1 MIVDVAKALGFTT
14 GDFRTGAQV
23 SRRLFEAVPFYA
35 GLTLEEI
42 GGRGVRWVEREAFV
56 SPDWEAAALEIPQAA
71 PAPSDGKLR
80 LGTYRPLWAAKEV
93 DLSPALQ
100 FIRARQVAE
109 LSPADAAALG
119 INEGD
124 RIEVGNGS
132 RVRAQVK
139 LRDAIPAGSVFLAE
153 GTREDNANVLTHP
166 LVGDH
171 ADRAWLRSSRAPC
184 PRRSSPRSR
193 AWPRRRPPPACRSR
207 RERSPDGPRR
217 GRLLRA
223 VVDADPEGDRD
234 LRRRLQPR
242 PAGAARRPQGA
253 RAASSTA
260 TAPTASARSA
270 RCRRSPTSASSSSRP
285 SSGPRA
291 PTAGCSRSPP

>member
-1 MIVDVAKALGFTT
+1 MREFADVVFPAEAYAEKEGTLVHPDGRLQRLRPAIGRPRGAGGTPGSGVRPLWQVIVDVAKTLGYET
-14 GDFRTGAQV
+14 GNFRTGAQV

-42 GGRGVRWVEREAFV
+42 GGRGVRWVEREEFV
-56 SPDWEAAALEIPQAA
+56 SPDWEAAKLEIPQAA
-71 PAPSDGKLR
+71 PAAADGKLR

-124 RIEVGNGS
+124 RVEVGNGS

-166 LVGDH
+166 LVEITRVGPGSVEPS
-171 ADRAWLRSSRAPC
+171 AVPAQVQPAVEGLAEMPPSAGLPIP
-184 PRRSSPRSR
+184 PR
-193 AWPRRRPPPACRSR
+193 
-207 RERSPDGPRR
+207 E
-217 GRLLRA
+217 
-223 VVDADPEGDRD
+223 V
-234 LRRRLQPR
+234 
-242 PAGAARRPQGA
+242 
-253 RAASSTA
+253 T
-260 TAPTASARSA
+260 
-270 RCRRSPTSASSSSRP
+270 
-285 SSGPRA
+285 
-291 PTAGCSRSPP
+291 